1 MSADFDIDAE
11 LSEINSPI
19 YERTE
24 HESKEG
30 IEDLIWLTSKKIDGV
45 AIIPFIPEGKY
56 VRFFSVDRSS
66 SFVNFQIFTF

>member
-24 HESKEG
+24 HEGKEG

-45 AIIPFIPEGKY
+45 AIIPFIPEG
-56 VRFFSVDRSS
+56 
-66 SFVNFQIFTF
+66 

>member
-19 YERTE
+19 YERTAD
-24 HESKEG
+24 ESKEG

-56 VRFFSVDRSS
+56 VRFF
-66 SFVNFQIFTF
+66 FC

>member
-24 HESKEG
+24 HEGKEG

-56 VRFFSVDRSS
+56 VRSYFY
-66 SFVNFQIFTF
+66 